1 MFLILLCESRLDS
14 CIRVSPRARSVSSIR
29 QRCGG
34 ALYDNRGCA
43 IIALRPRATS
53 MRVLDERT
61 VSMCQSDVYVAE
73 GERESLLMKDV
84 SWIEEREGGLLLK
97 DLDGEQKELQA
108 RVKYADLVGHRIVLE
123 LVSAASM
130 PETGT

>member
-1 MFLILLCESRLDS
+1 
-14 CIRVSPRARSVSSIR
+14 
-29 QRCGG
+29 
-34 ALYDNRGCA
+34 
-43 IIALRPRATS
+43 
-53 MRVLDERT
+53 
-61 VSMCQSDVYVAE
+61 MCQSDVYVAE